1 MRTVHYRAQQY
12 DQLGE
17 FEAFMGAPAEPDAMG
32 GLVHVVIGDYHGLST
47 PCYSHVFA
55 FVVVQPF
62 LTCRIL
68 ACDRGKPC
76 QKYHR
81 GHVQK
86 EIHAVLD
93 ERELSWPQFMS
104 HYARHHPG
112 APSHERSRAWKLST
126 HFYANVTLLLDTD
139 RPARYKLTQLESL
152 HHYTISKCSSNPL
165 LKQIVARYLAPVHF
179 DQQHWPVCWLVSV
192 MWLLALLPRLTEGSE
207 ELQGFVR
214 RFMSAKSMERWV
226 ARIRDSQPL
235 TRGVARTGR
244 LNRAV
249 VSMYDNTPGC
259 MFDLC
264 EDSSGG
270 FPVVLLEAVMEAV
283 GISLK
288 RSRK

>member
-1 MRTVHYRAQQY
+1 MLLV
-12 DQLGE
+12 LG
-17 FEAFMGAPAEPDAMG
+17 GRRHVGDRKQRCDSG
-32 GLVHVVIGDYHGLST
+32 GDSLGHGLDGSAAWCCASGR
-47 PCYSHVFA
+47 P
-55 FVVVQPF
+55 
-62 LTCRIL
+62 
-68 ACDRGKPC
+68 
-76 QKYHR
+76 
-81 GHVQK
+81 
-86 EIHAVLD
+86 
-93 ERELSWPQFMS
+93 
-104 HYARHHPG
+104 
-112 APSHERSRAWKLST
+112 RSRAWKRSK

-192 MWLLALLPRLTEGSE
+192 MWLLALLPRLTESSE
-207 ELQGFVR
+207 DLQGFVR